1 MVKDNKEI
9 LQEMVKDNKEMV
21 KDNKEM
27 KSLLSN
33 VLDTDCYDKISET
46 SSSRNFT
53 KADFAQHL
61 NVPTETLQCMVSE
74 LKPPSNQLL
83 ILAHILPRS
92 ADFKT
97 KELLAIGDVDC
108 PRNFLILCKGIERA
122 YDSKAISF
130 VPADNPFEPNR
141 YILKIWS
148 SAVKNQRIYEGAAQT
163 IGHYEG
169 FPLNL
174 RVGNAAHNPY
184 KRLLSYQAYRAF
196 VKWQSFYK
204 LPVAEFPLD
213 CDISEYVG
221 NYKETRANYVENLA
235 RAIAAEEDD
244 EADG

>member
-1 MVKDNKEI
+1 MHG
-9 LQEMVKDNKEMV
+9 LRA
-21 KDNKEM
+21 
-27 KSLLSN
+27 
-33 VLDTDCYDKISET
+33 ET
-46 SSSRNFT
+46 SQQSAIDSRSHFT
-53 KADFAQHL
+53 KKCRPQNQRTTCNRRCGLSPQFFDS
-61 NVPTETLQCMVSE
+61 LQRDW
-74 LKPPSNQLL
+74 
-83 ILAHILPRS
+83 A
-92 ADFKT
+92 
-97 KELLAIGDVDC
+97 
-108 PRNFLILCKGIERA
+108 
-122 YDSKAISF
+122 SKAISF
-130 VPADNPFEPNR
+130 VPADNPFDNS

-148 SAVKNQRIYEGAAQT
+148 NAVKNQLIYEGAAQT

-184 KRLLSYQAYRAF
+184 KRLLSFQAYRAF

-244 EADG
+244 DAYG